1 MSNYTCTRYSISS
14 IVISTFLIKALAF
27 SHVNCCFFQVFRG
40 LAYIH
45 TVPGVCHR
53 DLKPQ
58 NILVLL
64 FDDWKV
70 DLEIEMSF
78 LLERTFVVLYFC

>member
-1 MSNYTCTRYSISS
+1 MNTSLNFFDQHT
-14 IVISTFLIKALAF
+14 ALF
-27 SHVNCCFFQVFRG
+27 QCLVRFFQVFRG

-58 NILVLL
+58 NILVLF
-64 FDDWKV
+64 FDDLKV
-70 DLEIEMSF
+70 DMEIEII
-78 LLERTFVVLYFC
+78 FC